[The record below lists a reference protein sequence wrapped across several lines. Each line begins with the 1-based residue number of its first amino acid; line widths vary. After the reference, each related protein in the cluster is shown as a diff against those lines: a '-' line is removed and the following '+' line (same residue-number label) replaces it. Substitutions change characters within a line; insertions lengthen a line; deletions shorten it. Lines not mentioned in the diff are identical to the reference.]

1 VDCFVAFA
9 PRNDADSCGLAEGV
23 IRHLGG
29 FSGGLR

>member
-1 VDCFVAFA
+1 L
-9 PRNDADSCGLAEGV
+9 RYYKGGLAEGV